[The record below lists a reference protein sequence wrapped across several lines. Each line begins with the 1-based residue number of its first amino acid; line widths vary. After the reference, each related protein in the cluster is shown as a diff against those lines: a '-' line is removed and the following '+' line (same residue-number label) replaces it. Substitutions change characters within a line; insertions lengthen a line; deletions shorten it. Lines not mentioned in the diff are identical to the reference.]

1 MFGDD
6 DLEEWNELQ
15 APVKSVYI
23 SEEDDEIQ
31 WGLTSSKMFTTKL
44 LCKLITSGGVNCR
57 IAEKLWGCK
66 IPLKIRIFL
75 WLVFQNKLQTAQ
87 QLKAMKWKG
96 EVNCRLC
103 GAPEDADHLMFACVT
118 PRVTETIIKTVK
130 L

>member
-44 LCKLITSGGVNCR
+44 LYKLITSGGVNSGLLR
-57 IAEKLWGCK
+57 SFG
-66 IPLKIRIFL
+66 
-75 WLVFQNKLQTAQ
+75 
-87 QLKAMKWKG
+87 
-96 EVNCRLC
+96 
-103 GAPEDADHLMFACVT
+103 D
-118 PRVTETIIKTVK
+118 VK
-130 L
+130 SH